1 MRVAKAS
8 IELATAPQFDFIIE
22 NNNLQIALDEA
33 YDLVS
38 TFVEANS
45 EVG

>member
-22 NNNLQIALDEA
+22 NNHLGTALKEA
-33 YDLVS
+33 YNLVS
-38 TFVEANS
+38 NY
-45 EVG
+45 VGADNIKE